1 MFKNHITFLKQNT
14 LFIILGDLIDGK
26 KESSVNDSIGNFE
39 LLLHIFLFNLRIKA
53 MTQGSYVLFTM
64 GNHDFNNIILKKGK
78 DLSYFKYK
86 HPTSITYF
94 NQKDTPEDVTTIMYD
109 IFYNFYSISPYILL
123 ILKNGKEDEFIC
135 THAGFLSTSIS
146 DNGQELYK
154 SNLTDLIKYQE
165 RINTI
170 GITNTFDNNVD
181 GVYKIQDGLNSRV
194 YENIKCNDT
203 HLIHEHANKTIVVG
217 HCPTDL
223 EESRIHKLEDKY
235 FQPDYNN
242 CSSFSNKKGCV
253 VADCFINNNGKP
265 QLIFVDCSMSHA
277 MRKKQDA
284 QQQQIIQQIR
294 NIEFL
299 LLEHIPE
306 QDNKKNLLWM
316 NHISRKEAGGVKQ
329 VLFNSNKTK
338 QQMLNILIEKLQDE
352 FILFFNNCEQNT
364 VDVLKEN
371 NDIPE
376 YIKNLKIKF
385 TELNDMF
392 GKLIFYKKAT
402 KPTIIDFKLHEFKLQ
417 LQRCI
422 LYIRLIIVYNRLTFI
437 VDAGNIN
444 IDQFIKSGDWDIY
457 TDEIKKIDKEYKE
470 LFCTV
475 IEKDPIINIENIKI
489 TIKQILVIIIEIESK
504 LDKIETDR
512 RRVNFDGEAL
522 GSSGINIVPPYPMW
536 QRHQVP
542 HHRHPQISTHKK
554 RMAGIEVKE
563 FTQN

>member
-1 MFKNHITFLKQNT
+1 
-14 LFIILGDLIDGK
+14 
-26 KESSVNDSIGNFE
+26 
-39 LLLHIFLFNLRIKA
+39 
-53 MTQGSYVLFTM
+53 M
-64 GNHDFNNIILKKGK
+64 GNHDFNNIILNKSKKPV
-78 DLSYFKYK
+78 YFIYK
-86 HPTSITYF
+86 HLTSIIYF
-94 NQKDTPEDVTTIMYD
+94 NQKGTLKDVTTIMYD

-135 THAGFLSTSIS
+135 THACFLSKRINEET
-146 DNGQELYK
+146 GKHFYE

-165 RINTI
+165 SMNENGIINTFENDEVS
-170 GITNTFDNNVD
+170 GF
-181 GVYKIQDGLNSRV
+181 KIQDGLDSRA
-194 YENIKCNDT
+194 YQDIKCNDT

-242 CSSFSNKKGCV
+242 CSPFSNNKGCV

-265 QLIFVDCSMSHA
+265 QLIFVDCSMSNA
-277 MRKKQDA
+277 MRKEQHNT
-284 QQQQIIQQIR
+284 QQIQQIR

-329 VLFNSNKTK
+329 VLFNSKKTK

-385 TELNDMF
+385 TELKDRATN
-392 GKLIFYKKAT
+392 LISYGKAT
-402 KPTIIDFKLHEFKLQ
+402 QPTKNEFKLQ
-417 LQRCI
+417 LQRCT
-422 LYIRLIIVYNRLTFI
+422 LYIRLISVYDRLTYV

-470 LFCTV
+470 LFCKV

-489 TIKQILVIIIEIESK
+489 TIKQIWAIIIEIESK

-522 GSSGINIVPPYPMW
+522 GSGGINIVPPLPYGAAASRPTP
-536 QRHQVP
+536 QAPPNLNTKKAYGGYRGKRVYTKLKTLKRINHTNTQKIIK
-542 HHRHPQISTHKK
+542 HHNTKYKTQKK
-554 RMAGIEVKE
+554 LK
-563 FTQN
+563 NKKH